1 MAEIIA
7 RFADGR
13 LLVQE
18 DKLCESRY
26 CGSGVPVRI
35 GHLRVIEK
43 VLSLTTNY
51 EKYGL
56 ITPLQEAWVGYAIS
70 GGPWSGQPQERAD
83 TLMVVMRRGDVEGMG
98 VVSGLLVVSGGAAKG
113 LMSGITSGL
122 SYMGELASGLI
133 AISGAVKVQANVIG
147 Y

>member
-26 CGSGVPVRI
+26 CGSGVPLRI
-35 GHLRVIEK
+35 GHVRQIEK
-43 VLSLTTNY
+43 VLSVTTNY
-51 EKYGL
+51 ARYGL
-56 ITPLQEAWVGYAIS
+56 VTTLEEARIGRQEAV
-70 GGPWSGQPQERAD
+70 WSGLPQARAD
-83 TLMVVMRRGDVEGMG
+83 HLMVVMRRGDGPQL
-98 VVSGLLVVSGGAAKG
+98 SGYWSGAPSVG

-122 SYMGELASGLI
+122 AYMGELVSGLVG
-133 AISGAVKVQANVIG
+133 ISGAVKITANVIG